1 MQKNEDLARLE
12 LLSKKQKAELQL
24 ARLRQSKFAA
34 ERDLLREKEQERKK
48 RTRRLIIIGGEFV
61 ANFGLDDPDA
71 AREFFAACRQRGMLP
86 GGVKSQFGTDND
98 ASASVADT

>member
-1 MQKNEDLARLE
+1 MQKNDDLARLE
-12 LLSKKQKAELQL
+12 LLNQKQKAELQL

-34 ERDLLREKEQERKK
+34 ERDLLRERERERKK

-61 ANFGLDDPDA
+61 ANFGIDDPDV

-86 GGVKSQFGTDND
+86 GGGKSQFAADSD
-98 ASASVADT
+98 ASASADT

>member
-1 MQKNEDLARLE
+1 MQKNEDLARARLE
-12 LLSKKQKAELQL
+12 LKKQKAELQL

-34 ERDLLREKEQERKK
+34 ERDLLREREHERKK

-71 AREFFAACRQRGMLP
+71 AREFFAACRQRGILP
-86 GGVKSQFGTDND
+86 GGAKSQFGPDND